1 MAGFENNK
9 PAEKKTALVRGA
21 RATRGLGEPINAAA
35 AATTAAHE
43 SGREQTARPPRA
55 DQRERERETF
65 RVLEAPSSQRG
76 AKVERERKKAAEQ
89 AKKKKR
95 EEALTPRSRV
105 IRADN
110 SGGGLGEAVVV
121 APAAAAAEPA
131 PAPRA
136 GQLLG
141 HAEAGQL
148 DHRVPTW
155 PTLRDAGLAVDNPPP
170 AAGDSGA
177 RESVAVTSGILQPS
191 ASVHYAAPNG
201 SVLDDAQEP
210 IPRSYYDQLPPGFS
224 EEQAE
229 ELWRKKGRPFCP
241 RCHLRHPP
249 PHDPELFEVNKK
261 RRNAR
266 KKERKREKR
275 AEERELPPPPPPPP
289 PLPPS
294 LPPRQS
300 AAPRSRNRPRCG
312 RCGNWHMGACRA
324 VFCSACGQ
332 YHERQADGR
341 CPQRNAERYQ
351 NGLRRFF
358 ADALD
363 NSPAFREEVINR
375 FPNIITLAHPAQL
388 TLPSP

>member
-35 AATTAAHE
+35 AATTAHE
-43 SGREQTARPPRA
+43 SGREQTTRPPRA

-65 RVLEAPSSQRG
+65 RVLEVPSSQRG

-89 AKKKKR
+89 AKKKER
-95 EEALTPRSRV
+95 EEALTPRSLV

-110 SGGGLGEAVVV
+110 SGVGLGEAVVV

-155 PTLRDAGLAVDNPPP
+155 PTLRDAGLAGDNHP

-177 RESVAVTSGILQPS
+177 RESVAVTSGMQPS

-210 IPRSYYDQLPPGFS
+210 IPESYYDQLPPGFS

-229 ELWRKKGRPFCP
+229 ALWRKKERPFCP
-241 RCHLRHPP
+241 HCHLRHPP

-266 KKERKREKR
+266 KKERRRERR
-275 AEERELPPPPPPPP
+275 AEEREQQQQQQLQQQLPPPPPPPP
-289 PLPPS
+289 PPS
-294 LPPRQS
+294 LPPRAGTGTWVLVVLNTAITVANTTSVRQMAVVRGATLS
-300 AAPRSRNRPRCG
+300 ATRTA
-312 RCGNWHMGACRA
+312 GAA
-324 VFCSACGQ
+324 YFF
-332 YHERQADGR
+332 
-341 CPQRNAERYQ
+341 
-351 NGLRRFF
+351 LR
-358 ADALD
+358 
-363 NSPAFREEVINR
+363 
-375 FPNIITLAHPAQL
+375 
-388 TLPSP
+388 

>member
-1 MAGFENNK
+1 MKILIAIPLTVAATLWTLSAAYVVYIIVAVIKASITSRKNAAMSINGLRHRHINNK

-35 AATTAAHE
+35 ATTAHE
-43 SGREQTARPPRA
+43 SGREQTTRPPRA

-89 AKKKKR
+89 AKKKER
-95 EEALTPRSRV
+95 EEALMLRSLV
-105 IRADN
+105 IRADD
-110 SGGGLGEAVVV
+110 SGGNGLGEAVVV
-121 APAAAAAEPA
+121 APTAAAAAEPA

-136 GQLLG
+136 GQPLG
-141 HAEAGQL
+141 HAEASQL

-155 PTLRDAGLAVDNPPP
+155 PTLRDAGPAGDNPP

-177 RESVAVTSGILQPS
+177 RESVAVTSGMQPS

-210 IPRSYYDQLPPGFS
+210 IPKPYYDQLPPGFS

-229 ELWRKKGRPFCP
+229 ALWRKKGRPFCP

-249 PHDPELFEVNKK
+249 PHDPELFE
-261 RRNAR
+261 
-266 KKERKREKR
+266 
-275 AEERELPPPPPPPP
+275 
-289 PLPPS
+289 
-294 LPPRQS
+294 
-300 AAPRSRNRPRCG
+300 
-312 RCGNWHMGACRA
+312 
-324 VFCSACGQ
+324 
-332 YHERQADGR
+332 DGI
-341 CPQRNAERYQ
+341 
-351 NGLRRFF
+351 RRFF

-375 FPNIITLAHPAQL
+375 FPNIITLAQPAQL